1 MEDVKLTTEIMDFLR
16 LSVLNNIQLELI
28 DFGPDHY
35 ENVINFKDQ
44 IETIKELLSHNV
56 VLQENIDYLDGN
68 DL

>member
-1 MEDVKLTTEIMDFLR
+1 MEDVKLTNDIMDFIR

-28 DFGPDHY
+28 DFGNDQN

-56 VLQENIDYLDGN
+56 VL
-68 DL
+68 